1 MKVSI
6 ITVTFNCISVI
17 NDCLESIKA
26 QEYKDIEHIVVDGAS
41 TDKTLS
47 LLNAKRDQIQVLI
60 SEKDKG
66 IYDAMNKGINLAKGD
81 IIGFLNSDDI
91 YASNNV
97 LSKVASLFN
106 NNPMLDACYAD
117 LVYTNKFDTSK
128 NIRYW
133 KSNKFIPGSFSKGWC
148 PPHPTFFVRRAVYER
163 LGIFNLNYS
172 ISADVELMMRFI
184 EVNKINICY
193 VPEVWVKMR
202 MGGLSNSNFKN
213 IFKQNLEVLNALN
226 KHDRPK
232 NFFMFFIYKFF
243 SRLKQFFKTS
253 EK

>member
-1 MKVSI
+1 MKISI

-26 QEYKDIEHIVVDGAS
+26 QKYKDIEHIVVDGAS

-47 LLNAKRDQIQVLI
+47 LLNARRDQIQVLV

-91 YASNNV
+91 YANDNI
-97 LSKVASLFN
+97 LLKVASLFN
-106 NNPMLDACYAD
+106 NNPALEACYAD

-148 PPHPTFFVRRAVYER
+148 PPHPTFFVRRTVYER
-163 LGIFNLNYS
+163 LGKFNLNYS

-202 MGGLSNSNFKN
+202 MGGLSNSNLKN
-213 IFKQNLEVLNALN
+213 IFKQNLEVLHALN
-226 KHDRPK
+226 KHNKPK
-232 NFFMFFIYKFF
+232 NYFIFFIYKFF

>member
-1 MKVSI
+1 MKISIVTATYNSALFVSY
-6 ITVTFNCISVI
+6 CLDSVKLQKYE
-17 NDCLESIKA
+17 N
-26 QEYKDIEHIVVDGAS
+26 IEHIIIDGAS

-47 LLNAKRDQIQVLI
+47 LLNARRDQIQVLV

-91 YASNNV
+91 YANNNI

-106 NNPMLDACYAD
+106 NNPTLEACYAD

-133 KSNKFIPGSFSKGWC
+133 KSNQFIPGSFSKGWC
-148 PPHPTFFVRRAVYER
+148 PPHPTFFVRRTVYER

-202 MGGLSNSNFKN
+202 MGGLSNSNLKN
-213 IFKQNLEVLNALN
+213 IFKQNLEVLHALN
-226 KHDRPK
+226 NHDRPK
-232 NFFMFFIYKFF
+232 NFFTFFIYKFF
-243 SRLKQFFKTS
+243 SRLKQFFQTS
-253 EK
+253 ER